1 MVVAKSAEAALASA
15 RDGICEAG
23 MMQLGDQIDCG
34 GKGAGQ
40 KNDVGCGIWVK
51 IPVQEGGLQA
61 HGFQTKKLEG
71 RGETSPMLES
81 SQSSSFFSRFAK
93 SIPKTCS
100 SGGVISE
107 MTLRKMR
114 RVFLSMEI
122 LRDDS

>member
-1 MVVAKSAEAALASA
+1 M
-15 RDGICEAG
+15 
-23 MMQLGDQIDCG
+23 
-34 GKGAGQ
+34 
-40 KNDVGCGIWVK
+40 
-51 IPVQEGGLQA
+51 
-61 HGFQTKKLEG
+61 KKLEG

-93 SIPKTCS
+93 SIPKTCG